1 MQQFYK
7 FLKLIVPFS
16 IVLFF
21 IQFYAIG
28 SFFQNITFFYPTWSI
43 YLFHLLI
50 TLISYGFLLFVNR
63 TFADK
68 TGFAFMG
75 FSLFKMMAAI
85 VFLIPLMQSDLES
98 QIPDVSAFFIPYFL
112 YLFFETFFA
121 VRLLSK
127 Q

>member
-7 FLKLIVPFS
+7 FLKLIIPFS

-21 IQFYAIG
+21 IQNYIIG
-28 SFFQNITFFYPTWSI
+28 SFFQNITFFYSTWSI

-50 TLISYGFLLFVNR
+50 TLVSYGFLLFVNR

-85 VFLIPLMQSDLES
+85 VFLIPLIQSDLES

-112 YLFFETFFA
+112 YLFFETLFA

>member
-7 FLKLIVPFS
+7 FLKLIIPFT

-21 IQFYAIG
+21 VQYYIIG
-28 SFFQNITFFYPTWSI
+28 SFFQNTIFFYSTWSI
-43 YLFHLLI
+43 YLFHLVI
-50 TLISYGFLLFVNR
+50 TLVSYGFLLFVNK

-85 VFLIPLMQSDLES
+85 VFLIPLIQSDLKS

-112 YLFFETFFA
+112 YLFFETLFA

>member
-7 FLKLIVPFS
+7 FLKIIIPFS
-16 IVLFF
+16 IVLF
-21 IQFYAIG
+21 ILQYYLIE
-28 SFFQNITFFYPTWSI
+28 TFFKNISFYYSTWSI
-43 YLFHLLI
+43 YVFHLVV
-50 TLISYGFLLFVNR
+50 TLLSYSFLLFVNK

-75 FSLFKMMAAI
+75 FSLIKMMASI
-85 VFLIPLMQSDLES
+85 VFLIPLLQSDLKS

-112 YLFFETFFA
+112 FLFFETFFA
-121 VRLLSK
+121 VRLISK

>member
-7 FLKLIVPFS
+7 FLKLIIPFS

-21 IQFYAIG
+21 IQNYIIG
-28 SFFQNITFFYPTWSI
+28 SFFQNITFFYSTWSI

-50 TLISYGFLLFVNR
+50 TLVSYGFLLFVNR

-85 VFLIPLMQSDLES
+85 VFLIPLIQSDLES

-112 YLFFETFFA
+112 YLFFETLFA

-127 Q
+127 

>member
-7 FLKLIVPFS
+7 FLKLIIPFS

-21 IQFYAIG
+21 IQNYVIG
-28 SFFQNITFFYPTWSI
+28 SFFQNSTFFYSTWSI

-50 TLISYGFLLFVNR
+50 TLVSYGFLLFVNR

-85 VFLIPLMQSDLES
+85 VFLIPLIQSDLES

-112 YLFFETFFA
+112 YLFFETLFA

>member
-1 MQQFYK
+1 MRQFYK
-7 FLKLIVPFS
+7 FLTIIIPFS

-21 IQFYAIG
+21 IQYYVIS
-28 SFFQNITFFYPTWSI
+28 SFFENITFFYSTWSI
-43 YLFHLLI
+43 YLFHLII
-50 TLISYGFLLFVNR
+50 TLLSYSFLLFVNK

-75 FSLFKMMAAI
+75 FSLIKMMASI
-85 VFLIPLMQSDLES
+85 VFLIPLIQSDLTS

-112 YLFFETFFA
+112 FLFFETLFA
-121 VRLLSK
+121 VRLINK

>member
-7 FLKLIVPFS
+7 FLKLIIPFS

-21 IQFYAIG
+21 IQKYTID
-28 SFFQNITFFYPTWSI
+28 SFFQNITFFYSTWSI

-50 TLISYGFLLFVNR
+50 TLVSYGFLLFVNR

-85 VFLIPLMQSDLES
+85 VFLIPLIQSDLES

>member
-7 FLKLIVPFS
+7 FLKLIIPFS

-21 IQFYAIG
+21 IQNYIIG
-28 SFFQNITFFYPTWSI
+28 SFFQNITFFYSTWSI
-43 YLFHLLI
+43 YLFHLVI

-85 VFLIPLMQSDLES
+85 VFLIPLIQSDLES

-112 YLFFETFFA
+112 YLFFETLFA

-127 Q
+127 

>member
-7 FLKLIVPFS
+7 FLKLIIPFT

-21 IQFYAIG
+21 VQYYIIG
-28 SFFQNITFFYPTWSI
+28 SFFQNTIFFYSTWSI
-43 YLFHLLI
+43 YLFHLVI
-50 TLISYGFLLFVNR
+50 TLVSYGFLLFVNK

-85 VFLIPLMQSDLES
+85 VFLIPLIQSDLKS

-112 YLFFETFFA
+112 YLFFETLFA

-127 Q
+127 

>member
-7 FLKLIVPFS
+7 FLKLIIPFS

-21 IQFYAIG
+21 IQKYTID
-28 SFFQNITFFYPTWSI
+28 SFFQNITFFYSTWSI

-50 TLISYGFLLFVNR
+50 TLVSYGFLLFVNR

-85 VFLIPLMQSDLES
+85 VFLIPFIQSDLES
-98 QIPDVSAFFIPYFL
+98 QIPDVSAFFITYFL
-112 YLFFETFFA
+112 YLFFETLFA

>member
-43 YLFHLLI
+43 YLFHLII
-50 TLISYGFLLFVNR
+50 TLLSYGFLLFVNK

-85 VFLIPLMQSDLES
+85 VFLIPLIQSDLES

>member
-7 FLKLIVPFS
+7 FLKSIIPFT

-21 IQFYAIG
+21 IQYYVIG
-28 SFFQNITFFYPTWSI
+28 SFFQNITFFYSTWSI
-43 YLFHLLI
+43 YLFHLVI
-50 TLISYGFLLFVNR
+50 TLVSYGFLLFVNK

-85 VFLIPLMQSDLES
+85 VFLIPLIQSDLKS

-112 YLFFETFFA
+112 YLFFETMFA

>member
-7 FLKLIVPFS
+7 FLKLIIPFS
-16 IVLFF
+16 IVFFF
-21 IQFYAIG
+21 IQNYIIG
-28 SFFQNITFFYPTWSI
+28 SFFQNITFFYSTWSI
-43 YLFHLLI
+43 YLFHLVI

-85 VFLIPLMQSDLES
+85 VFLIPLIQSDLES

-112 YLFFETFFA
+112 YLFFETLFA

-127 Q
+127 

>member
-7 FLKLIVPFS
+7 FLKIIIPFS

-21 IQFYAIG
+21 VQFYLIE
-28 SFFQNITFFYPTWSI
+28 TFFKNISFYYSTWSI
-43 YLFHLLI
+43 YLFHLVV
-50 TLISYGFLLFVNR
+50 TLLSYSFLLFVNK

-75 FSLFKMMAAI
+75 FSLIKMMASI
-85 VFLIPLMQSDLES
+85 VFLIPLLQSDLKS

-112 YLFFETFFA
+112 FLFFETFFA
-121 VRLLSK
+121 VRLISK

>member
-7 FLKLIVPFS
+7 FLKLIIPFS

-21 IQFYAIG
+21 IQNYIIG
-28 SFFQNITFFYPTWSI
+28 SFFQNITFFYSTWSI
-43 YLFHLLI
+43 YLFHLVI

-85 VFLIPLMQSDLES
+85 VFLIPLIQSDLES
-98 QIPDVSAFFIPYFL
+98 QIPDVRAFFIPYFL
-112 YLFFETFFA
+112 YLFFETLFA

-127 Q
+127 

>member
-7 FLKLIVPFS
+7 FLKLIIPFS

-21 IQFYAIG
+21 IQKYTID
-28 SFFQNITFFYPTWSI
+28 SFFQNITFFYSTWSI

-50 TLISYGFLLFVNR
+50 TLVSYGFLLFVNR

-85 VFLIPLMQSDLES
+85 VFLIPLIQSDLES

-112 YLFFETFFA
+112 YLFFETLFA

-127 Q
+127 